1 MEGAVRIGEVAK
13 RTGFMAATIRYY
25 EKLGLIRA
33 AQRSDALYPSPGY
46 RLFTEEDV
54 RRLEFIKRARLL
66 DLSLAQIR
74 EIIQSAEEG
83 CCTSARPSLRAIIAE
98 KLPQVEEKIEMLRT
112 LQGELQRIRQ
122 SLAEIPEVGPA
133 VCDCPAEADVVFC
146 VFGDDM
152 K

>member
-13 RTGFMAATIRYY
+13 RTGFRGATIRYY

-83 CCTSARPSLRAIIAE
+83 CCTSARPSLRVIIAE
-98 KLPQVEEKIEMLRT
+98 KLPEVAEKIEMLRT
-112 LQGELQRIRQ
+112 LQAELLRIQQ
-122 SLAEIPEVGPA
+122 SLAEAADMEPA
-133 VCDCPAEADVVFC
+133 VWDCPAEDDVVLC